1 MAQTNETADVIKEL
15 KNKPQVPIKGNTSDF
30 LKKFSKQQAD
40 DGKPSGT
47 NVGDPNIGISKF
59 NEDEEYPEE
68 QNSITQADIVSDR
81 KETKKKGFVERQ
93 IEENRKLK
101 EELEKYKKDEIPKF
115 ETKIQELERLVSE
128 SKSTAE
134 SNHYQEQLNKA
145 NQEKLEVE
153 QQLSEQIKELRS
165 KLDFHDI
172 TSNPEFKKNYIDPI
186 KNTYDTARQLL
197 GNDSTLLSTFARA
210 VNANTSMFSAAS
222 EEDRRAA
229 EYDRDQA
236 FEEITN
242 SLSQFKQYQF
252 AEQVNSFI
260 KATQNHH
267 TALVNFE
274 DTKQNIIQTSKQK
287 EIDGRNR
294 YLNQWKESYK
304 SAQQEIDNA
313 TSIPDSVADYMKEK
327 GISYD
332 ISRDEAIA
340 LAATQQTNEQASVE
354 EMNRLINQGRAYQK
368 LQAQVKAYQQMVKE
382 KDEYIAQLK
391 GSARITS
398 SPNASDSQK
407 PRMSITE
414 GLAAKIA
421 RFSPQNRATA

>member
-1 MAQTNETADVIKEL
+1 MADTNDTAEVIKEL
-15 KNKPQVPIKGNTSDF
+15 KAKPQVPIKGNTSDF
-30 LKKFSKQQAD
+30 LKKFSQQQSD
-40 DGKPSGT
+40 EGKPSAT
-47 NVGDPNIGISKF
+47 NVGDPNLGIQKF
-59 NEDEEYPEE
+59 NEEEPPEE
-68 QNSITQADIVSDR
+68 PTGVTEADITSER
-81 KETKKKGFVERQ
+81 TGKKKGFVERQ

-115 ETKIQELERLVSE
+115 ESKIQELERLVSE
-128 SKSTAE
+128 SKTTAE
-134 SNHYQEQLNKA
+134 TNHYQEQLNKA

-172 TSNPEFKKNYIDPI
+172 TSNPDFKKTYLDPI

-197 GNDSTLLSTFARA
+197 SNDPTLLSTFARA
-210 VNANTSMFSAAS
+210 VNANASIFNSAS

-229 EYDRDQA
+229 EADRDQA
-236 FEEITN
+236 FDEITN

-267 TALVNFE
+267 SALVNFE
-274 DTKQNIIQTSKQK
+274 ETKQNILQTAKQK
-287 EIDGRNR
+287 EQEGRNR
-294 YLNQWKESYK
+294 YLNQWRESYK
-304 SAQQEIDNA
+304 NTQQEIDNA
-313 TSIPDSVADYMKEK
+313 TAIPDTLAEYMKEK
-327 GISYD
+327 GIKYD

-340 LAATQQTNEQASVE
+340 LAATQQTSEQASVE
-354 EMNRLINQGRAYQK
+354 DMNRLIHQGRAYQK
-368 LQAQVKAYQQMVKE
+368 IQAQLKALQEMVKE

-391 GSARITS
+391 GSSRISS
-398 SPNASDSQK
+398 SPTASDSQK

-414 GLAAKIA
+414 GLAAKLA
-421 RFSPQNRATA
+421 KFSPQARTA

>member
-1 MAQTNETADVIKEL
+1 MADTNDTAEVIKEL
-15 KNKPQVPIKGNTSDF
+15 KAKPQVPIKGNTSDF
-30 LKKFSKQQAD
+30 LKKFSQQQSD
-40 DGKPSGT
+40 EGKPSAT
-47 NVGDPNIGISKF
+47 NVGDPNLGIQKF
-59 NEDEEYPEE
+59 NEEEPPEE
-68 QNSITQADIVSDR
+68 STGVTEADITSER
-81 KETKKKGFVERQ
+81 TGKKKGFVERQ

-115 ETKIQELERLVSE
+115 ESKIQELERLVSE
-128 SKSTAE
+128 SKTTAE
-134 SNHYQEQLNKA
+134 TNHYQEQLNKA

-172 TSNPEFKKNYIDPI
+172 TSNPDFKKTYLDPI

-197 GNDSTLLSTFARA
+197 SNDPTLLSTFARA
-210 VNANTSMFSAAS
+210 VNANASIFNSAS

-229 EYDRDQA
+229 EADRDQA

-267 TALVNFE
+267 SALVNFE
-274 DTKQNIIQTSKQK
+274 ETKQNILQTAKQK
-287 EIDGRNR
+287 EQEGRNR
-294 YLNQWKESYK
+294 YLNQWRESYK
-304 SAQQEIDNA
+304 NTQQEIDNA
-313 TSIPDSVADYMKEK
+313 TAIPDTLADYMKEK
-327 GISYD
+327 GIKYD

-340 LAATQQTNEQASVE
+340 LAATQQTSEQASVE
-354 EMNRLINQGRAYQK
+354 DMNRLIHQGRAYQK
-368 LQAQVKAYQQMVKE
+368 IQAQLKALQEMVKE

-391 GSARITS
+391 GSSRISS
-398 SPNASDSQK
+398 SPTASDSQK

-414 GLAAKIA
+414 GLAAKLA
-421 RFSPQNRATA
+421 KFSPQARTA

>member
-1 MAQTNETADVIKEL
+1 MADTDNTAEVIAEL
-15 KNKPQVPIKGNTSDF
+15 KSKPQVPIKGNTSDF

-40 DGKPSGT
+40 DGKPSAT
-47 NVGDPNIGISKF
+47 NVGDPNLGIPKY
-59 NEDEEYPEE
+59 NEEEPPEE
-68 QNSITQADIVSDR
+68 PTGVTEAEITSER
-81 KETKKKGFVERQ
+81 TGKKKGFVERQ

-101 EELEKYKKDEIPKF
+101 EELEKYKKEEVPKF

-134 SNHYQEQLNKA
+134 TNHYQEQLNKA

-172 TSNPEFKKNYIDPI
+172 ASNPDFKKNYLDPI
-186 KNTYDTARQLL
+186 KSTYDTARQLL
-197 GNDSTLLSTFARA
+197 ANDPTLLSTFSRA
-210 VNANTSMFSAAS
+210 VNANASIFNASS

-229 EYDRDQA
+229 EADRDQA

-267 TALVNFE
+267 SALVNFE
-274 DTKQNIIQTSKQK
+274 ETKQDILQTAKQR
-287 EIDGRNR
+287 EQEGRNR
-294 YLNQWKESYK
+294 YLNQWREGYK
-304 SAQQEIDNA
+304 TTQQEIDNA
-313 TSIPDSVADYMKEK
+313 TAIPDSLAEYMKEK
-327 GISYD
+327 GIKYD
-332 ISRDEAIA
+332 LSRDEAIA
-340 LAATQQTNEQASVE
+340 LAATQQSNEQASVE
-354 EMNRLINQGRAYQK
+354 DMNRLINQGRAYQK
-368 LQAQVKAYQQMVKE
+368 LQAQLKALHEMVKE
-382 KDEYIAQLK
+382 KDEYISQLK
-391 GSARITS
+391 GSSRITS
-398 SPNASDSQK
+398 SPSASDSQK
-407 PRMSITE
+407 PRMSLSE

-421 RFSPQNRATA
+421 RFSPQARTA

>member
-1 MAQTNETADVIKEL
+1 MADTDNTAEVIAEL
-15 KNKPQVPIKGNTSDF
+15 KSKPQVPIKGNTSDF

-40 DGKPSGT
+40 EGKPSAT
-47 NVGDPNIGISKF
+47 NVGDPNLGIPKY
-59 NEDEEYPEE
+59 NEEEPPEE
-68 QNSITQADIVSDR
+68 PTGVTEAEITSER
-81 KETKKKGFVERQ
+81 TGKEKGFVKRQ

-101 EELEKYKKDEIPKF
+101 EELEKYKKEEVPKF

-134 SNHYQEQLNKA
+134 TNHYQEQLNKA

-153 QQLSEQIKELRS
+153 QQLSEQIKELRN

-172 TSNPEFKKNYIDPI
+172 TSNPDFKKNYLDPI

-197 GNDSTLLSTFARA
+197 ANDPTLLSTFSRA
-210 VNANTSMFSAAS
+210 VNANASIFNASS

-229 EYDRDQA
+229 EADRDQA

-267 TALVNFE
+267 SALVNFE
-274 DTKQNIIQTSKQK
+274 ETKQDILQTAKQR
-287 EIDGRNR
+287 EQEGRNR
-294 YLNQWKESYK
+294 YLNQWREGYK
-304 SAQQEIDNA
+304 TTQQEIDNA
-313 TSIPDSVADYMKEK
+313 TAIPDSLAEYMKEK
-327 GISYD
+327 GIKYD
-332 ISRDEAIA
+332 LSRDEAIA
-340 LAATQQTNEQASVE
+340 LAATQQSNEQASVE
-354 EMNRLINQGRAYQK
+354 DMNRLINQGRAYQK
-368 LQAQVKAYQQMVKE
+368 LQAQLKALHEMVKE
-382 KDEYIAQLK
+382 KDEYISQLK
-391 GSARITS
+391 GSSRITS
-398 SPNASDSQK
+398 SPSASDSQK
-407 PRMSITE
+407 PRMSLSE

-421 RFSPQNRATA
+421 RFSPQARTA

>member
-1 MAQTNETADVIKEL
+1 MADPNDTAEVIKEL
-15 KNKPQVPIKGNTSDF
+15 KAKPQVPIKGNTSDF

-40 DGKPSGT
+40 EGKPSAT
-47 NVGDPNIGISKF
+47 NVGDPNLGIAKY
-59 NEDEEYPEE
+59 NEEEPPEE
-68 QNSITQADIVSDR
+68 HTGVTEAEITSDR
-81 KETKKKGFVERQ
+81 TGKKKGFVERQ

-115 ETKIQELERLVSE
+115 ETKIQELERMVSE
-128 SKSTAE
+128 STSTKEA
-134 SNHYQEQLNKA
+134 NHYQEQLNKA

-153 QQLSEQIKELRS
+153 QQLSEQIKELRG

-172 TSNPEFKKNYIDPI
+172 TSNPDFKKTYLDPI

-197 GNDSTLLSTFARA
+197 SNDPTLLSTFSRA
-210 VNANTSMFSAAS
+210 VNANASIFNASS

-229 EYDRDQA
+229 EADRDQA

-260 KATQNHH
+260 KATQGHH
-267 TALVNFE
+267 AALVNFE
-274 DTKQNIIQTSKQK
+274 ETKQNILQTAKQK
-287 EIDGRNR
+287 EQEGRNK
-294 YLNQWKESYK
+294 YLNQWREGYK
-304 SAQQEIDNA
+304 NTQQEIDRA
-313 TSIPDSVADYMKEK
+313 TEIPDTIADYMKEK
-327 GISYD
+327 GIKFD

-354 EMNRLINQGRAYQK
+354 DMNRLIHQGRAYQK
-368 LQAQVKAYQQMVKE
+368 IQAQLKAYQEMVKE

-391 GSARITS
+391 GSSRIS
-398 SPNASDSQK
+398 SSSSASDSQK

-414 GLAAKIA
+414 GLAAKLA
-421 RFSPQNRATA
+421 KFSPQGRTA